1 MHTGLRSCCPSG
13 SALIVGRPQSR
24 SKYENRLAGV
34 VGRIGWDLD
43 EMEELGGRGADIK
56 IALWRA
62 KRQSV
67 CDAEVGEKN
76 ETAVVKTVGIH
87 LGSRRN

>member
-1 MHTGLRSCCPSG
+1 MHTGSRSSCPSG
-13 SALIVGRPQSR
+13 SALIVGRAQSR

-67 CDAEVGEKN
+67 CDAEAGEQGK
-76 ETAVVKTVGIH
+76 TAAVKTVVLH
-87 LGSRRN
+87 LGSRRS